1 MGERSR
7 RAMKKK
13 IFTGICIA
21 VAVIILLS
29 LSINFAVVFSARG
42 NIITEEEVSGRGADV
57 ILVLGCGVKPDGR
70 PSDMLRDR
78 LICAIDLYNG
88 GAGKKL
94 LLTGDSAREGYDE
107 VGTMKSF
114 YIDRGV
120 AEDDIITDPLGL
132 STFESISRAKELYN
146 IESAV
151 IVTQKYHLYRA
162 VYIAQ
167 SRDIDACGVSADLN
181 VYGGQLFRDIREI
194 PARIKD
200 FVLSKIK

>member
-42 NIITEEEVSGRGADV
+42 NIITEEEASGRGADV

-94 LLTGDSAREGYDE
+94 LLTGDSAHEGYDE
-107 VGTMKSF
+107 VGRMKSF
-114 YIDRGV
+114 CIDRGV

-146 IESAV
+146 IESSFCIKTTEPLAV
-151 IVTQKYHLYRA
+151 SLSNNRNSMITNHTIIFFAPQCPDRQETLHFPLLY
-162 VYIAQ
+162 Q
-167 SRDIDACGVSADLN
+167 
-181 VYGGQLFRDIREI
+181 
-194 PARIKD
+194 
-200 FVLSKIK
+200 